1 MNKLQ
6 AGYAVVNI
14 TPPFG
19 IPLAGYF
26 IERPMDGVL
35 DDLEIC
41 ALALSDGENKTVIM
55 AADLLG
61 IRAVD
66 LNPVRQAVA
75 ERLDMA
81 VEGVF
86 IACTHTHTAPQIS
99 ENTTGKL
106 PEKWRFYQDML
117 YAKFADAA
125 ELAFQDLAPAKMGY
139 AVGTAPH
146 IAFIRRYR
154 MKDGKVR
161 TNPGVNNP
169 DILAPIGAV
178 DERVNL
184 LRFVRQKGDIALVNF
199 GVHPDTVGGCKVSA
213 DYPKFVRKTLEA
225 AIPGCKALFLNGA
238 QGDVNHV
245 NVAPVGGDNNGLTPM
260 FDDCDRGYD
269 HTRHMGRTI
278 AGGVLQV
285 YEKVQFADVEKL
297 TFAANI
303 CVVPAN
309 TAEKKDLPLARE
321 YAALHNAGRDAEIPF
336 KGMELT
342 TVVAEAMRMLRLEHG
357 PDHFDLPMSAIGIG
371 PAVLVAIPGEPFTGI
386 GRGIKEGSPFAIAL
400 PCCCANGY
408 EGYFPMQE
416 AYDEGGYEA
425 RSSNFKAGV
434 AEKLIE
440 NGIKLM
446 MEVK

>member
-6 AGYAVVNI
+6 AGYARVNI

-26 IERPMDGVL
+26 VDRPMDGVL
-35 DDLEIC
+35 DELEIC
-41 ALALSDGENKTVIM
+41 ALALSDGENKAVIM
-55 AADLLG
+55 VADLLG

-66 LNPVRQAVA
+66 LNPVREAVA
-75 ERLDMA
+75 KRLDMA

-106 PEKWRFYQDML
+106 PEKWHFYQDML
-117 YAKFADAA
+117 SAKFVDAA
-125 ELAFQDLAPAKMGY
+125 ELAFQDIAPAQMGW
-139 AVGTAPH
+139 AVGNAPH
-146 IAFIRRYR
+146 IAFTRRYR
-154 MKDGKVR
+154 MKDGSVR

-169 DILAPIGAV
+169 DILAPIGTV
-178 DERVNL
+178 DEGVNL
-184 LRFVRQKGDIALVNF
+184 LRFVREKGDIALVNF

-225 AIPGCKALFLNGA
+225 AIPDCKALFLNGA

-245 NVAPVGGDNNGLTPM
+245 NVAPQGGDNNGLRPM
-260 FDDCDRGYD
+260 FDDCDRGYT
-269 HTRHMGRTI
+269 HTRHMGHTI

-285 YEKVQFADVEKL
+285 YEKVQFAEVEKL

-303 CVVPAN
+303 CQIPAN
-309 TAEKKDLPLARE
+309 TPAEEDLPRARE
-321 YAALHNAGRDAEIPF
+321 YAALHKAGRDEEIPF
-336 KGMELT
+336 QGMELT
-342 TVVAEAMRMLRLEHG
+342 TVVAEALRMLRLEHG

-386 GRGIKEGSPFAIAL
+386 GRGIKAGSPFDITL
-400 PCCCANGY
+400 PCCCMGGY
-408 EGYFPMQE
+408 EGYFPMQD

-434 AEKLIE
+434 AEKLTE
-440 NGIKLM
+440 NGIKLT